1 MGLEGTR
8 VELDTSGPLATA
20 VQNNAKKM
28 LGMAQTQLIAVEEN
42 EKKIKERIKEAEE
55 NLEKA
60 STEGKA
66 KDVAKY
72 RQQITDLKKE
82 LNAAG
87 IPRNNLTL
95 AIKRY
100 EKALAQVLPAAETKK
115 TELNKEEEEDTTAE
129 AFDIVPG
136 ERLRARREGPV
147 VSKAARAPNTMLSGT
162 PESRVSEGR
171 RNPPKQAGVVKL
183 KASDL
188 DHNTANAVSL
198 ATLDKK
204 RKAATGEEKAKYQ
217 EAFDGATKNMT
228 PAQIKERLKEGNRL
242 LESGPTLAVIAA
254 KERFRAATE
263 TYKKAL
269 KALTDAEDSATATF
283 PNTASIKIAEAEVEA
298 ADIAREKAEEA
309 MHKAVAD
316 HGKTKQEASSE
327 READTAVEEDVEFT
341 DKASKHNRLQ
351 QAIDD
356 RDEDFFAA
364 AAREAPGTPL
374 PDEAVGPLL
383 DGSLIR
389 ALEKITKHTTGFLAD
404 HAEAVRPF
412 LMRTKVV
419 IQPEI
424 IFKGKSV
431 PALYDSG
438 TNTVYFTP
446 QGFTIE
452 DVVHEA
458 THAATMH
465 ILTLPKEKLNP
476 TQLAA
481 RNELERM
488 YAKLESNP
496 KFADQYGLENI
507 KEFVS
512 EIMSNETLRN
522 DMNGRPWY
530 KGNMLVRA
538 INAILNLFRKTPLTE
553 NMLTVAED
561 SIKAIFTQSRVI
573 KGGEKVGAAPKYKS
587 ALVGSSPDKWDTFR
601 GNFLG
606 LPGRVQIFDKLA
618 AVDEAL
624 VAAEGA
630 DKLTSTEA
638 FNTQYF
644 MRLGDQVSTAAGE
657 FILHGPMAI
666 VSEDTP
672 LGKEYR
678 YQSQKGVTLLDV
690 SDHLGNLAKELD
702 VHFNEAE
709 RMATV
714 LIGGERASSIS
725 NGWTRLNADNPA
737 GVKAEYDADIATINS
752 NPKAKAYFLAVK
764 NAYKKYND
772 GQLDFA
778 VDTDFMSKAEAERLK
793 RLPYIPYYRI
803 KDGVVQLFTAD
814 ERPITI
820 GNIKDSPDLQQM
832 VGDSKHIL
840 PLLTSAVQNT
850 FMLARMSLHNK
861 ATLETANGLFK
872 AGFVSKMGTGAGL
885 ANVNTVH
892 YKIKG
897 KDAFA
902 TIDADTFGIP
912 AHLIVAGMEGIKTTI
927 PAVVKLMGIPAYWIR
942 KFVTRMPPYGV
953 RQLLRDPVNS
963 FILSG
968 TDGVPIVGALKE
980 LSKMNFGK
988 SQAEEDLMRGL
999 AVSSNIF
1006 SGDERDMTK
1015 FLQDIATGKSPWQTF
1030 MGKLDRFALQTDT
1043 ATKAVIYEDGL
1054 KKGLSKARAQFRAFE
1069 SQNLSRRGLS
1079 PSMQVLNTL
1088 IPFFNSQIQGLD
1100 ILYRSLTNKMPFAE
1114 QMEIRRKIVARGML
1128 LMGVSLGYAL
1138 MMQDDEDYRKASP
1151 EERYGNFFVH
1161 IPFVKD
1167 PLKIPIP
1174 YEVGIL
1180 FKAVPEMLVDSMHKE
1195 MTTYEAARG
1204 MGKLIWQN
1212 AVPGLSFAGTKPIT
1226 EAVYGQTELGP
1237 IETQHEKTLM
1247 ATERYRP
1254 NTTELAKVA
1263 GKATGM
1269 MGISPIMLEHL
1280 ARGYTGSLGL
1290 AAMHMVDPIFASG
1303 QEGEKPSLPASKT
1316 PFIGSLFQTSE
1327 GRYLKERAYE
1337 RMNDVQQAQNTYK
1350 DMLKKGQRANAE
1362 SFRERYA
1369 DLIAAGSA
1377 AGAFKKNMGDMFS
1390 RARVIASNPN
1400 LTQEEKDKQL
1410 ETITNRENAMARHFT
1425 EMVDRRARQ

>member
-1 MGLEGTR
+1 
-8 VELDTSGPLATA
+8 
-20 VQNNAKKM
+20 
-28 LGMAQTQLIAVEEN
+28 
-42 EKKIKERIKEAEE
+42 
-55 NLEKA
+55 
-60 STEGKA
+60 
-66 KDVAKY
+66 
-72 RQQITDLKKE
+72 
-82 LNAAG
+82 
-87 IPRNNLTL
+87 
-95 AIKRY
+95 
-100 EKALAQVLPAAETKK
+100 
-115 TELNKEEEEDTTAE
+115 
-129 AFDIVPG
+129 
-136 ERLRARREGPV
+136 
-147 VSKAARAPNTMLSGT
+147 
-162 PESRVSEGR
+162 
-171 RNPPKQAGVVKL
+171 
-183 KASDL
+183 
-188 DHNTANAVSL
+188 
-198 ATLDKK
+198 
-204 RKAATGEEKAKYQ
+204 
-217 EAFDGATKNMT
+217 
-228 PAQIKERLKEGNRL
+228 
-242 LESGPTLAVIAA
+242 
-254 KERFRAATE
+254 
-263 TYKKAL
+263 
-269 KALTDAEDSATATF
+269 
-283 PNTASIKIAEAEVEA
+283 
-298 ADIAREKAEEA
+298 
-309 MHKAVAD
+309 
-316 HGKTKQEASSE
+316 
-327 READTAVEEDVEFT
+327 
-341 DKASKHNRLQ
+341 
-351 QAIDD
+351 
-356 RDEDFFAA
+356 
-364 AAREAPGTPL
+364 
-374 PDEAVGPLL
+374 
-383 DGSLIR
+383 
-389 ALEKITKHTTGFLAD
+389 
-404 HAEAVRPF
+404 
-412 LMRTKVV
+412 
-419 IQPEI
+419 
-424 IFKGKSV
+424 
-431 PALYDSG
+431 
-438 TNTVYFTP
+438 
-446 QGFTIE
+446 
-452 DVVHEA
+452 
-458 THAATMH
+458 
-465 ILTLPKEKLNP
+465 
-476 TQLAA
+476 
-481 RNELERM
+481 
-488 YAKLESNP
+488 
-496 KFADQYGLENI
+496 
-507 KEFVS
+507 
-512 EIMSNETLRN
+512 
-522 DMNGRPWY
+522 
-530 KGNMLVRA
+530 
-538 INAILNLFRKTPLTE
+538 
-553 NMLTVAED
+553 
-561 SIKAIFTQSRVI
+561 
-573 KGGEKVGAAPKYKS
+573 
-587 ALVGSSPDKWDTFR
+587 
-601 GNFLG
+601 
-606 LPGRVQIFDKLA
+606 
-618 AVDEAL
+618 
-624 VAAEGA
+624 
-630 DKLTSTEA
+630 
-638 FNTQYF
+638 
-644 MRLGDQVSTAAGE
+644 
-657 FILHGPMAI
+657 
-666 VSEDTP
+666 
-672 LGKEYR
+672 
-678 YQSQKGVTLLDV
+678 
-690 SDHLGNLAKELD
+690 
-702 VHFNEAE
+702 
-709 RMATV
+709 
-714 LIGGERASSIS
+714 
-725 NGWTRLNADNPA
+725 
-737 GVKAEYDADIATINS
+737 
-752 NPKAKAYFLAVK
+752 
-764 NAYKKYND
+764 
-772 GQLDFA
+772 
-778 VDTDFMSKAEAERLK
+778 
-793 RLPYIPYYRI
+793 
-803 KDGVVQLFTAD
+803 
-814 ERPITI
+814 
-820 GNIKDSPDLQQM
+820 
-832 VGDSKHIL
+832 
-840 PLLTSAVQNT
+840 
-850 FMLARMSLHNK
+850 MSLHNK

-872 AGFVSKMGTGAGL
+872 AGFVSKMGAGAGL

-1269 MGISPIMLEHL
+1269 MGISPIMLEHFV
-1280 ARGYTGSLGL
+1280 RGYTGSLGL

-1327 GRYLKERAYE
+1327 GRYLEERAYE

-1362 SFRERYA
+1362 AFRERYA

-1390 RARVIASNPN
+1390 MARVIASNPN